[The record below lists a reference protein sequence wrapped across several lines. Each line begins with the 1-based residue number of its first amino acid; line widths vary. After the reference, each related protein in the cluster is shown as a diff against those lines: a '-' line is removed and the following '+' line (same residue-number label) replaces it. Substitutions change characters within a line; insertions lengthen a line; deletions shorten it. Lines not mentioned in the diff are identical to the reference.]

1 MTQPQYRYDGF
12 ISYRHHPRDMKIA
25 AKLMSLLEKMST
37 SDKRRLRIFRDQS
50 ELPTS
55 DNLGNDIHTALAQ
68 SRFLIILGSPSY
80 LQSKW
85 CMEEVRY
92 FRKLHGDSN
101 HGILPILIEGEPRD
115 ALPEYLFQ
123 QTETFVGPDGNRI
136 VRQWEVE
143 PLCAD
148 VRGRTDAECLRK
160 LRSTEYL
167 RIAAPML
174 GCRFDDLYQRSQR
187 QKRRRIGLLAAGA
200 VMGALVFAAYN
211 NQMLQQIHTRQQALY
226 LNEGRRI
233 GTEALKLS
241 GDDPAMA
248 MLLADAALPEN
259 LNTPDRPIA
268 PQAEQALRS
277 AVLQAQID
285 DSIQYFSTNAI
296 LHLGTQGNWELS
308 CVYPEIQCFTV
319 CNGSGS
325 MVFDLI
331 SGEKLLEAPGGEI
344 HLSADGKKGIS
355 MSKETVTKY
364 DETGPRGEIRST
376 VYYFDLETGMIL
388 GSTIVNQDVYAVRFD
403 RETGDCYLAGD
414 FQLVWDLELARD
426 VQPPSDF
433 ELFNY
438 RLEQPKYGLGKFSA
452 DGSWTEQ
459 ALLPDLSQERYQP
472 ARAHYY
478 TEFSSMWF
486 GSFKRDLTQQEET
499 VIDEIEAEIQTE
511 RPWEYSAYGAPDSTP
526 GRKLT
531 HDFTPDG
538 KLMMVYYFFAAE
550 KNAVIPYNFRT
561 YFYSTEESKRLG
573 SCEGLVYSTPVE
585 GILLHQLPDSLR
597 ILSYHPE
604 NFGNQLENPEVIWQ
618 LSLDGSRMIRES
630 RNNSGDPEMVL
641 CEESGSPLYHK
652 NASFRY
658 ALPDFSRVLFTDRQE
673 KRETVVYDSN
683 GNEIASRELPAF
695 DACCMNEDGT
705 KVAFGN
711 TSIHGPVQIWDL
723 ETNQI
728 IFSEVLP
735 YSEMHEFF
743 DYEMQGD
750 YLLFNSGSFYVLWNW
765 KENCLVSEGDLRNE
779 VSFGQAASSVFSQD
793 GLVFI
798 QGDGLG
804 GIYDLKQNR
813 AVSFDTVSVGS
824 LNQLRRNYKYCADS
838 GILVVQS
845 GDTFLIQ
852 SRNALGDF
860 ETRQR
865 IKSDYPDMKLSD
877 IAPVLNTEYLVI
889 SNGSCCE
896 VYHMPDGNLTLRIE
910 NPEGNAE
917 YGLIGKELVDLR
929 ILDGGPL
936 RRFPIP
942 TTEEARSWAA
952 DYLESARSGR
962 SLTPE
967 ELDNYFIPGE
977 W

>member
-1 MTQPQYRYDGF
+1 MTQPQHRYDGF

-25 AKLMSLLEKMST
+25 AKLMNLLEKMST

-55 DNLGNDIHTALAQ
+55 DNLGNDIHAALEQ

-92 FRKLHGDSN
+92 FRKLHGGSN
-101 HGILPILIEGEPRD
+101 HGILPILIEGEPKE

-123 QTETFVGPDGNRI
+123 QTETIVGPDGKRI
-136 VRQWEVE
+136 LHHQEVE

-174 GCRFDDLYQRSQR
+174 DCRFDDLYQRSQR

-200 VMGALVFAAYN
+200 VAGALVFAAYN

-285 DSIQYFSTNAI
+285 DRIQYFSTNAV
-296 LHLGTQGNWELS
+296 LHLGTRGNWEITH
-308 CVYPEIQCFTV
+308 VYPEIQCFTV
-319 CNGSGS
+319 RSGSDS
-325 MVFDLI
+325 MVFDLV
-331 SGEKLLEAPGGEI
+331 SGKKLLEAPGEETQ
-344 HLSADGKKGIS
+344 LSADGKKGIS
-355 MSKETVTKY
+355 MSKETVRQY
-364 DETGPRGEIRST
+364 DEADPGGETRT
-376 VYYFDLETGMIL
+376 TLHFFDLETGEIL
-388 GSTIVNQDVYAVRFD
+388 ESKTVERDVYSVHFD
-403 RETGDCYLAGD
+403 RETGDCYLA
-414 FQLVWDLELARD
+414 
-426 VQPPSDF
+426 SDYEF
-433 ELFNY
+433 AY
-438 RLEQPKYGLGKFSA
+438 YHGEQPEYGVGKFSA
-452 DGSWTEQ
+452 DGGWTEQ
-459 ALLPDLSQERYQP
+459 VLLPDLSQERY
-472 ARAHYY
+472 RAAQTSECDY
-478 TEFSSMWF
+478 TEINIDNHLWPDDAFA
-486 GSFKRDLTQQEET
+486 RDLTQQEKT
-499 VIDEIEAEIQTE
+499 VIGEIEAEVRAE
-511 RPWEYSAYGAPDSTP
+511 KP
-526 GRKLT
+526 GE
-531 HDFTPDG
+531 DFWYVSDGFTPDG
-538 KLMMVYYFFAAE
+538 KLMMVYCSFAAE
-550 KNAVIPYNFRT
+550 KNAVIPYNYRT
-561 YFYSTEESKRLG
+561 YFYSTEENKRLG
-573 SCEGLVYSTPVE
+573 SCEGFVFTTPVE
-585 GILLHQLPDSLR
+585 GILLQLLPDSLR

-604 NFGNQLENPEVIWQ
+604 NFGNPLEAPEMIRR
-618 LSLDGSRMIRES
+618 LSQDGSRMIQGCWADWEE
-630 RNNSGDPEMVL
+630 PEMML
-641 CEESGSPLYHK
+641 CDEDRSTLYRK
-652 NASFRY
+652 DTFFRY
-658 ALPDFSRVLFTDRQE
+658 ALPDFSRVLFTDWRE

-683 GNEIASRELPAF
+683 GNEIASRELPPFSAW
-695 DACCMNEDGT
+695 CMNEDGT
-705 KVAFGN
+705 KVAFGE
-711 TSIHGPVQIWDL
+711 TDMQGPVQIWDL
-723 ETNQI
+723 ETDQI

-735 YSEMHEFF
+735 YGGRSELFV
-743 DYEMQGD
+743 YEMKGD
-750 YLLFNSGSFYVLWNW
+750 YLLFNSGFSYVIWNW
-765 KENCLVSEGDLRNE
+765 KENCLVAEGYPRNPVSWWVEDCYFPTAFSE
-779 VSFGQAASSVFSQD
+779 D

-798 QGDGLG
+798 RGDGLG
-804 GIYDLKQNR
+804 GIYDLKRDR

-824 LNQLRRNYKYCADS
+824 LSQLRRSFQYCADS

-860 ETRQR
+860 ETRQK
-865 IKSDYPDMKLSD
+865 IKTAYPGMRLLD
-877 IAPVLNTEYLVI
+877 IAPVLNAEYLVI

-896 VYHMPDGNLTLRIE
+896 VYHIPDGSLTLRIE
-910 NPEGNAE
+910 NPEGSAA

-936 RRFPIP
+936 RRFSIP

-952 DYLESARSGR
+952 GYLESAHGRR